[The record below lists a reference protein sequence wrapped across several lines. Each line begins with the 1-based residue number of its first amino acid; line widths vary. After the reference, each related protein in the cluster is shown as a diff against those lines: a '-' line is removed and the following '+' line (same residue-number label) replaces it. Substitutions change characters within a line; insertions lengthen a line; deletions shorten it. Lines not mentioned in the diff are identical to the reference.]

1 MKPGAILF
9 HNLRRVCL
17 DFRYNIDKLSNSDS
31 SRRSFLRLLANGGV
45 ALSVLPRSR
54 AQEPALSGAREGLL
68 DEIERGACHYF
79 YEMADPD
86 TGLVLDRVRV
96 DGRYQPGVSSIAA
109 TGFGLSALCIA
120 DERGYLS
127 RSAAKARVQRTLAF
141 LAARVEHERG
151 FFYHFLDS
159 STGKRVWKSEASSI
173 DTTWLLCGALHC
185 QAHWDDDEI
194 RRLASELLNR
204 ADWRWML
211 NGSQTLSHGW
221 TPEEGFLSYRWDR
234 YSELLAM
241 YLLAI
246 GSESNAIPPSSWDAW
261 TRPMR
266 SYNGIF
272 VIDDSTPLFV
282 HQYSHAWFDFRDRR
296 DKYADYFRNSQ
307 RATQAHRLYC
317 MQLSD
322 RFPWYGPTMWG
333 VTASG
338 FAALD
343 IASGVLPPPHLTAHW
358 CPARP
363 AARLSS
369 FRRYVA
375 RCSKRCGS
383 ATATRCGASMV
394 LWMPFTRKRTGSA
407 RMPSVLTSA
416 LCS

>member
-1 MKPGAILF
+1 
-9 HNLRRVCL
+9 
-17 DFRYNIDKLSNSDS
+17 
-31 SRRSFLRLLANGGV
+31 
-45 ALSVLPRSR
+45 
-54 AQEPALSGAREGLL
+54 
-68 DEIERGACHYF
+68 
-79 YEMADPD
+79 
-86 TGLVLDRVRV
+86 
-96 DGRYQPGVSSIAA
+96 
-109 TGFGLSALCIA
+109 
-120 DERGYLS
+120 
-127 RSAAKARVQRTLAF
+127 
-141 LAARVEHERG
+141 VEHERG

-185 QAHWDDDEI
+185 RAHWDDDQI
-194 RRLASELLNR
+194 RRLTTELLNR

-211 NGSQTLSHGW
+211 NASQTLSHGW
-221 TPEEGFLSYRWDR
+221 TPEEGFLPYRWDR

-261 TRPMR
+261 ARPMR

-333 VTASG
+333 VTASDSQSG
-338 FAALD
+338 YRVWGSPTAPPDGTLVPCAAGGS
-343 IASGVLPPPHLTAHW
+343 IVFLPAL
-358 CPARP
+358 
-363 AARLSS
+363 
-369 FRRYVA
+369 
-375 RCSKRCGS
+375 
-383 ATATRCGASMV
+383 CGAV
-394 LWMPFTRKRTGSA
+394 LEAMRERYGDKVWCKYGFVDAFHPKEDWFSPDAIGIDLGIMLLMAENARSGAVWQAVMSTREAQRGVEATGLNLM
-407 RMPSVLTSA
+407 RG
-416 LCS
+416 